1 MTDRTDPIEVF
12 RARCEARA
20 LLYREGAFDMGE
32 AVDALQLAAEQQRLV
47 AAIGQDAVQRIIS
60 EAFAAVLTLEHVPD
74 ALPNVAPPPGVA
86 SATLE
91 AAAWLWFQVGDEDRF
106 NRFLDGRSDQERA
119 SIMKHIDNIE
129 AKLNAKNG
137 Q

>member
-32 AVDALQLAAEQQRLV
+32 AVDALQRAAEQQGLV
-47 AAIGQDAVQRIIS
+47 AAIGQDAVQQIIS

-74 ALPNVAPPPGVA
+74 ALPDVAPPPGVA
-86 SATLE
+86 SATLD
-91 AAAWLWFQVGDEDRF
+91 AAVWLWFQVGDRDRF
-106 NRFLDGRSDQERA
+106 NRFLFGRSNNERA
-119 SIMKHIDNIE
+119 SIIQHIKKIE
-129 AKLNAKNG
+129 AKRNAENG
-137 Q
+137 G